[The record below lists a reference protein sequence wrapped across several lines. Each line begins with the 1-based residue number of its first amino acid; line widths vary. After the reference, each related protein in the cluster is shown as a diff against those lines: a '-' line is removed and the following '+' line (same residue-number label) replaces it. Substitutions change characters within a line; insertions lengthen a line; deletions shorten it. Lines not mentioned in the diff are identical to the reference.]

1 MYFSC
6 LFSLSDALSFLELYG
21 GFVYMVEVDSTIYH
35 RAEMNKL
42 ENFSDVIRFTDDSE
56 LYRAIAYEYW
66 KARTHTF
73 APAYEI
79 L

>member
-1 MYFSC
+1 
-6 LFSLSDALSFLELYG
+6 
-21 GFVYMVEVDSTIYH
+21 MVDVDSTIYH